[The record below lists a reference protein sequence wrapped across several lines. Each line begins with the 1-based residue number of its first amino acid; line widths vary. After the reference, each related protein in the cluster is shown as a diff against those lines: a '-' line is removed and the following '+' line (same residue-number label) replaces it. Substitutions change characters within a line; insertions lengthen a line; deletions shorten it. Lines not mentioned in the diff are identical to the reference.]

1 MCCREINWALF
12 MEDPGHANGYVFVG
26 HTLRYLFGI
35 AQMILPV
42 FAKLNLDQVPEA
54 IVIQHNKSIK

>member
-1 MCCREINWALF
+1 
-12 MEDPGHANGYVFVG
+12 MEDPGHANGYVIVG
-26 HTLRYLFGI
+26 YTLRYLFGI

-42 FAKLNLDQVPEA
+42 FAMLNLVPEA